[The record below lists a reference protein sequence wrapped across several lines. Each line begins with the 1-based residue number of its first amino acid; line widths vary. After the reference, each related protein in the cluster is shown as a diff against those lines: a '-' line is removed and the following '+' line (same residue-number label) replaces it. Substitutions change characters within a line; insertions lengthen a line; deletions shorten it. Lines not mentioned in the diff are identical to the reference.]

1 MNIDHTA
8 DFAKWW
14 SQTFPGTQC
23 PPLPKKKGE
32 LGLTA
37 EIALQSDTPALF
49 QNLFGNGGLGSGSM
63 PADTVTRRN
72 SGQLLPQ
79 DIPHLRAAGLEWE
92 AQQVQQLNQ
101 REQDQR
107 AADDFLTL
115 QKRNRQSD
123 RAVQERISETSP
135 DWWARMLSTPPSP
148 QAIAAARAAWGI
160 TGD

>member
-23 PPLPKKKGE
+23 PPLPKKKGD

-37 EIALQSDTPALF
+37 EIALQTDAPALF

-63 PADTVTRRN
+63 PADTVARRY

-79 DIPHLRAAGLEWE
+79 DIPHLRAVGLERE
-92 AQQVQQLNQ
+92 AQELQQKVQRQ
-101 REQDQR
+101 QDQS
-107 AADDFLTL
+107 AADEFLATE
-115 QKRNRQSD
+115 KEPFR
-123 RAVQERISETSP
+123 ETGLCRSASLKP
-135 DWWARMLSTPPSP
+135 VTIGGR
-148 QAIAAARAAWGI
+148 GC
-160 TGD
+160 

>member
-23 PPLPKKKGE
+23 QPLPKKKGE

-37 EIALQSDTPALF
+37 EIALQSDNPALF
-49 QNLFGNGGLGSGSM
+49 QNLFGNGGLESGSM
-63 PADTVTRRN
+63 PDDTVTRRN
-72 SGQLLPQ
+72 SGQFLPQ
-79 DIPHLRAAGLEWE
+79 DISHLRAAGLEWE

-101 REQDQR
+101 RQQDQR
-107 AADDFLTL
+107 AADDFLML
-115 QKRNRQSD
+115 QKQNRQSD
-123 RAVQERISETSP
+123 RAVKERISETIH
-135 DWWARMLSTPPSP
+135 DRWARMLSNPPSP
-148 QAIAAARAAWGI
+148 QAIAAARAAWGV

>member
-14 SQTFPGTQC
+14 SQTFPGMQC

-37 EIALQSDTPALF
+37 EIALQSDNPALF
-49 QNLFGNGGLGSGSM
+49 QNLFGNGGLGSGAM

-79 DIPHLRAAGLEWE
+79 DIPCRWLEW

-101 REQDQR
+101 RQQDQR
-107 AADDFLTL
+107 AVDDFDAPEAE
-115 QKRNRQSD
+115 SS
-123 RAVQERISETSP
+123 ERS
-135 DWWARMLSTPPSP
+135 
-148 QAIAAARAAWGI
+148 G
-160 TGD
+160 